1 MVEDEEK
8 QNTEGSKEDKK
19 EEKKEE
25 KKEDK
30 KEPNLVEQAKVENDR
45 KEALLKEEK
54 ELQDRK
60 EKLHAEQMVGG
71 KAGMSSPPPKPKDLT
86 DEEYAEAVDRGE
98 ADPLK
103 DDGIKP

>member
-1 MVEDEEK
+1 M
-8 QNTEGSKEDKK
+8 
-19 EEKKEE
+19 
-25 KKEDK
+25 
-30 KEPNLVEQAKVENDR
+30 
-45 KEALLKEEK
+45 
-54 ELQDRK
+54 QDRK